1 MTISG
6 AHHGGQP
13 AGDAVGPTGSRPAA
27 EPEPVAAPA
36 AGQAASAASAAT
48 GAATRAAVATAQVV
62 ATPKAVAAASTL
74 PTLPSAPPDSPGDDL
89 DTDQAGASPG
99 RAAYALPRLRI
110 GCHVVSEAALAEF
123 SLALTGSGLL
133 LGPDIDKRPATVSLF
148 RPEPVR
154 VALVGGAWL
163 SQLMLFRA
171 LTLGARV
178 AIMTAQPD
186 AWNGFG
192 AWATGQADRVAVLP
206 LDRPVQPPASAAEPG
221 LVVWDAGLL
230 GPPAPLALGPWL
242 TQLTMMTQLG
252 LYGLPAVQGARLV
265 ITQRLAAAEAEVVA
279 GALQLDPET
288 TRLLQLLET
297 DMVALL
303 SRGTA
308 ARYVWI
314 TPTSAEQRH
323 LGTPRR

>member
-1 MTISG
+1 
-6 AHHGGQP
+6 
-13 AGDAVGPTGSRPAA
+13 
-27 EPEPVAAPA
+27 
-36 AGQAASAASAAT
+36 
-48 GAATRAAVATAQVV
+48 
-62 ATPKAVAAASTL
+62 
-74 PTLPSAPPDSPGDDL
+74 
-89 DTDQAGASPG
+89 
-99 RAAYALPRLRI
+99 
-110 GCHVVSEAALAEF
+110 
-123 SLALTGSGLL
+123 
-133 LGPDIDKRPATVSLF
+133 
-148 RPEPVR
+148 

-171 LTLGARV
+171 LALGARV

-192 AWATGQADRVAVLP
+192 VWATGRTDQVAVSP

-221 LVVWDAGLL
+221 LVVWDAGPL

-252 LYGLPAVQGARLV
+252 PYGLPAVQGAGLV
-265 ITQRLAAAEAEVVA
+265 ITQRLAAAEAEAVA

-288 TRLLQLLET
+288 TRLLQLLEN

-303 SRGTA
+303 SRGTD

-314 TPTSAEQRH
+314 
-323 LGTPRR
+323 